1 MNGLDRDWIAEE
13 LRDCILPDA
22 RLDGRLYNLV
32 SQMSGSVGVPIPQAC
47 EDWAATK
54 AAYRFFDND
63 RFDESDILQ
72 GHFEATQRRYSQ
84 TTGPILVL
92 HDTTEFSYQRE
103 NPEAIG
109 ATTRVNSGK
118 DKAGRHRMHTV
129 CGLLL
134 HDSLAVTR
142 DGLPLG
148 LTAAK
153 FWTRRKF
160 KGTNALKKK
169 INPTRIPIEEK
180 ESMRWLDGVRQST
193 ELLGAPDRLVHI
205 GDRESDIYELFC
217 LAEQLETRFLVRACV
232 DRLAESRHR
241 KISEAMS
248 QAPLMATHDV
258 TFVNAKG
265 KKETASLEIKY
276 REICVLPPI
285 GKQRRYPKLDLT
297 VLHAFE
303 TNPPEGRKPIG
314 WKLITNLPVSSRREA
329 IEKLDW
335 YAMRWKIETFHK
347 ILKSGCNA
355 EKAKLRNAER
365 LVKLIAVFCI
375 IAWRIFW
382 MTMAKRQTKHAA
394 PEIALTNN
402 EMKILDLVV
411 EDKIPPPKK
420 PLTDYIR
427 KIARLGGYLDRK
439 NDPPPGNMVLW
450 RGMSR
455 LTDIHLGAT
464 IGAKLVGN

>member
-1 MNGLDRDWIAEE
+1 M
-13 LRDCILPDA
+13 
-22 RLDGRLYNLV
+22 
-32 SQMSGSVGVPIPQAC
+32 
-47 EDWAATK
+47 
-54 AAYRFFDND
+54 
-63 RFDESDILQ
+63 
-72 GHFEATQRRYSQ
+72 
-84 TTGPILVL
+84 
-92 HDTTEFSYQRE
+92 
-103 NPEAIG
+103 
-109 ATTRVNSGK
+109 
-118 DKAGRHRMHTV
+118 
-129 CGLLL
+129 
-134 HDSLAVTR
+134 
-142 DGLPLG
+142 
-148 LTAAK
+148 
-153 FWTRRKF
+153 
-160 KGTNALKKK
+160 
-169 INPTRIPIEEK
+169 
-180 ESMRWLDGVRQST
+180 
-193 ELLGAPDRLVHI
+193 
-205 GDRESDIYELFC
+205 
-217 LAEQLETRFLVRACV
+217 
-232 DRLAESRHR
+232 
-241 KISEAMS
+241 
-248 QAPLMATHDV
+248 
-258 TFVNAKG
+258 
-265 KKETASLEIKY
+265 
-276 REICVLPPI
+276 
-285 GKQRRYPKLDLT
+285 
-297 VLHAFE
+297 LHAFE

-335 YAMRWKIETFHK
+335 YAMRWKIETIHK

-420 PLTDYIR
+420 TLTDYIR

>member
-1 MNGLDRDWIAEE
+1 MLGGLGRDWIDEE
-13 LRDCILPDA
+13 LRDCVLPDA
-22 RLDGRLYNLV
+22 RLGGRLYDLV
-32 SQMSGSVGVPIPQAC
+32 LQMSGCVGAPIPQAC

-54 AAYRFFDND
+54 AADRFFDND

-92 HDTTEFSYQRE
+92 HDTTEFSYQRKK
-103 NPEAIG
+103 PEAIG
-109 ATTRVNSGK
+109 STTKVNSGK
-118 DKAGRHRMHTV
+118 DKADRYRMHTV

-134 HDSLAVTR
+134 HDSLAVTT

-148 LTAAK
+148 LSAAK
-153 FWTRRKF
+153 FWTRKKF

-169 INPTRIPIEEK
+169 ICATRVPIEKK

-193 ELLGAPDRLVHI
+193 ELLGAPHRLVHI

-217 LAEQLETRFLVRACV
+217 LAEELGTKFLVRTCV

-241 KISEAMS
+241 KISEAM
-248 QAPLMATHDV
+248 AETPLMATHDV
-258 TFVNAKG
+258 AFVNAKG
-265 KKETASLEIKY
+265 KTETASLEIKY

-285 GKQRRYPKLDLT
+285 GKQKRYRKLNLT
-297 VLHAFE
+297 VMHAFE
-303 TNPPEGRKPIG
+303 TNPPEGRKPIV
-314 WKLITNLPVSSRREA
+314 WKLITNLPVSSRRDA
-329 IEKLDW
+329 VDKLDL

-355 EKAKLRNAER
+355 EKAKLRSAER

-382 MTMAKRQTKHAA
+382 MTMANRTVKAAGPQT
-394 PEIALTNN
+394 ALTDT
-402 EMKILDLVV
+402 EMQILDLVV
-411 EDKIPPPKK
+411 DDKNAPSKRM
-420 PLTDYIR
+420 LADYIR
-427 KIARLGGYLDRK
+427 KIARLGGYLDREK
-439 NDPPPGNMVLW
+439 RSAAGKHCPVAGYDTPN
-450 RGMSR
+450 
-455 LTDIHLGAT
+455 
-464 IGAKLVGN
+464 

>member
-1 MNGLDRDWIAEE
+1 MDEITDGWVTEE
-13 LRDCILPDA
+13 LQGCALPDA
-22 RLDGRLYNLV
+22 RLGARLRELV
-32 SQMSGSVGVPIPQAC
+32 SQMSGSVGAPIRQAC

-54 AAYRFFDND
+54 AAYRFFSND
-63 RFDESDILQ
+63 RFDEHDILK
-72 GHFEATQRRYSQ
+72 GHFEATSRRFSD
-84 TTGPILVL
+84 TRGPVLIL

-103 NPEAIG
+103 KPEAIG
-109 ATTRVNSGK
+109 ATTRTNSGK
-118 DKAGRHRMHTV
+118 DKAGRYRMHTV

-134 HDSLAVTR
+134 HDSLAVTTQ
-142 DGLPLG
+142 GLPLG
-148 LTAAK
+148 LTAVK
-153 FWTRRKF
+153 FWTRKKF

-169 INPTRIPIEEK
+169 VCPTRVPIEEK

-193 ELLGAPDRLVHI
+193 ELLGAPHRVVHI

-217 LAEQLETRFLVRACV
+217 LAEDLETKFLVRTCV

-241 KISEAMS
+241 KISEAMA
-248 QAPLMATHDV
+248 QTPLMATHDV
-258 TFVNAKG
+258 RFVNAKG
-265 KKETASLEIKY
+265 KEETASLEIKY

-285 GKQRRYPKLDLT
+285 DKQRRYPKLNLT
-297 VLHAFE
+297 VLHAYE
-303 TNPPEGRKPIG
+303 TAAPEGRKPIN
-314 WKLITNLPVSSRREA
+314 WKLITNLPVSSRRDA

-335 YAMRWKIETFHK
+335 YAVRWKVETFHK

-355 EKAKLRNAER
+355 EKAKLRSAER

-382 MTMAKRQTKHAA
+382 MTMVNRGEKFVEPQT
-394 PEIALTNN
+394 ALTPE
-402 EMKILDLVV
+402 EMQILDLVV
-411 EDKIPPPKK
+411 EDKTPPPKK
-420 PLTDYIR
+420 TLTDYIR
-427 KIARLGGYLDRK
+427 KIACLGGYLDRT

-450 RGMSR
+450 RGLSR